1 MFDTRRKRGYAYPV
15 AHIGGNGFGD
25 PYSSGAEASRRQ
37 VRGFFYALT
46 FLVGGVW
53 GGREACRTQ
62 SPVRQPDISSTA
74 LSLATPFGGLKLL
87 LWSYTMNTQDQGA
100 IAPINFVFENHQLQA
115 IVDEHGEPW
124 FIAMHVAEILE
135 YTDAEAMTRKLDD
148 DEVQNLQIVGFGN
161 RGVNLINESG
171 LYSAILTSK
180 KPAAKKIKKWVTSEV
195 LPSIRKTGG
204 YQTTGNQYAVEH
216 ISNAQYHELKH
227 LVWMI
232 GNNFHQTGGGT
243 FAAWRVLRK
252 ELGCEVAAKLPAEH
266 FDTAKARLEALEKQ
280 CFAFKGTIMDTE
292 SKFMTSLFKTEPD
305 WAALE
310 QDAKRLG
317 LG

>member
-1 MFDTRRKRGYAYPV
+1 MRYFFVQRSALILCRGWAGRRKAGRSVYRYANLFSLGTMIGVMLSGLNHLNRGHTMTNLAPSATAPTV
-15 AHIGGNGFGD
+15 FQFTPAF
-25 PYSSGAEASRRQ
+25 Q
-37 VRGFFYALT
+37 VRVLII
-46 FLVGGVW
+46 
-53 GGREACRTQ
+53 
-62 SPVRQPDISSTA
+62 D
-74 LSLATPFGGLKLL
+74 
-87 LWSYTMNTQDQGA
+87 N
-100 IAPINFVFENHQLQA
+100 
-115 IVDEHGEPW
+115 EPW
-124 FIAMHVAEILE
+124 FCLRDVCKILE
-135 YTDAEAMTRKLDD
+135 LD
-148 DEVQNLQIVGFGN
+148 
-161 RGVNLINESG
+161 RTSNLIKSLDKGGVVKNHTPTKSG
-171 LYSAILTSK
+171 DQDMTYISEPNLYRVIFRSN
-180 KPAAKKIKKWVTSEV
+180 KPEAKTFQDWVFNDV
-195 LPSIRKTGG
+195 LPAIRKTGQ
-204 YQTTGNQYAVEH
+204 YQKPAVKPYATEY

-280 CFAFKGTIMDTE
+280 CFAFKSTIMDTE